1 MSKLQA
7 HYTSSGE
14 RYYGPT
20 HKSGRVLMTGAKHTA
35 KSKDLK
41 HKMAKNKK

>member
-1 MSKLQA
+1 MSKSQA
-7 HYTSSGE
+7 HYTSSGK

-35 KSKDLK
+35 KSKVLK
-41 HKMAKNKK
+41 HKMPKKK